1 MIVDRYLARQV
12 TQSLIGVSVVLLLIF
27 ISGQLVS
34 LFGKVASGTLHANT
48 ILQLLGLNS
57 LSNLVFVLP
66 LSFYLAILL
75 AFTRM
80 YQDNEMVVLT
90 ACGIGQARVLRGLST
105 LIIIF
110 AVLVGSLSL
119 FIAPWAETQ
128 AQKIV
133 KSMEESSDLQG
144 IIPGRFKEL
153 SRGIGVI
160 YVEKLDDNGRMHNVF
175 LQREGPDGQI
185 LIRAERAYAQ
195 IDEKSGQ
202 RFMILENGHRY
213 SGKPAVNNFSE
224 VSFERHGIRMTESGE
239 TKPLQLRYKAVPT
252 ATLWSSDQ
260 SHHISELQWRISA
273 PMISILLAVLA
284 VPLSRTTNRQGRY
297 GKLAIALLLYII
309 YTNLLNASRA
319 WLTKDQIDPSL
330 GLWWV
335 HGLVI
340 LFALILWWRP
350 LGLPLI
356 HWQRRKRNTV

>member
-1 MIVDRYLARQV
+1 MIIDRYLARQV

-90 ACGIGQARVLRGLST
+90 ACGIGQARVLRGLIF
-105 LIIIF
+105 LMIIF
-110 AVLVGSLSL
+110 ATLVGTLSL
-119 FIAPWAETQ
+119 YLAPWAETQ

-133 KSMEESSDLQG
+133 KNMEESSDLQG

-153 SRGIGVI
+153 SRGVGVI
-160 YVEKLDDNGRMHNVF
+160 YVEKLDKDGRMHNVF
-175 LQREGPDGQI
+175 LQREGSDGQI
-185 LIRAERAYAQ
+185 LVRAERAYPQ
-195 IDEKSGQ
+195 LDEKSGQ
-202 RFMILENGHRY
+202 RFMILESGHRY
-213 SGKPAVNNFSE
+213 SGKPVVNNFSE
-224 VSFERHGIRMTESGE
+224 VSFERHGIRMAEQTSS
-239 TKPLQLRYKAVPT
+239 KPLQLRFRAVPT
-252 ATLWSSDQ
+252 ATLWSSNAT
-260 SHHISELQWRISA
+260 HHISELQWRISA
-273 PMISILLAVLA
+273 PIICILLAVMA

-297 GKLAIALLLYII
+297 GKLAIAILLYII

-319 WLTKDQIDPSL
+319 WVTKSQIDPAL

-340 LFALILWWRP
+340 LFALILWWRQ
-350 LGLPLI
+350 LGLPVI
-356 HWQRRKRNTV
+356 HWRRIKRKTI